1 MEILR
6 LIDTTAIQFTT
17 PVPTASAVY
26 TLAYEDL
33 DNGNSYSASATSLAN
48 KTVTFTL
55 DDYYLKYTGSIDATV
70 YDSMSH
76 GILNLGIDVVRPY
89 CDLTKVQKELSI
101 TNARAV
107 THEKV
112 ARKLIDAELGLDMT
126 FQRKLKEVQGM
137 GLDYLPLH
145 ERIHTIYSIKEN
157 GTVIY
162 DRDDPDADPYTVS
175 IDKTSIVLGTDEN
188 KMESVI
194 VWNGRYS
201 KGTFVDGYDYVIDGD
216 FGYRQIP
223 EDVQEA
229 CEMLIQ
235 DIESGAMKY
244 STRGIEEFDNREF
257 KVKYAK
263 GTGSGTGNTIVDK
276 LLSVYK
282 NGINLGVL

>member
-6 LIDTTAIQFTT
+6 LIDTDAIEFTAT
-17 PVPTASAVY
+17 VPTASAVY
-26 TLAYEDL
+26 TLVYEDL
-33 DNGNSYSASATSLAN
+33 GNGNIYSASATSLTN

-55 DDYYLKYTGSIDATV
+55 DDYYLKYTGNIDATV

-76 GILNLGIDVVRPY
+76 GLITMGIDVVRPY
-89 CDLTKVQKELSI
+89 CDITKVQKELGI
-101 TNARAV
+101 TQSRAV
-107 THEKV
+107 SHEKV

-126 FQRKLKEVQGM
+126 YERKLKEVQGM

-145 ERIHTIYSIKEN
+145 ERIHNIYTIKEN
-157 GTVIY
+157 GVIIY
-162 DRDDPDADPYTVS
+162 DVDDPDTDLYKIS
-175 IDKTSIVLGTDEN
+175 IDKTSIILDTDEN
-188 KMESVI
+188 KLESAI
-194 VWNGRYS
+194 VWRNRYG

-216 FGYRQIP
+216 FGYRVIP

-229 CEMLIQ
+229 CEILMQ

-244 STRGIEEFDNREF
+244 SNRNILEFDNREF
-257 KVKYAK
+257 KVKYAP
-263 GTGSGTGNTIVDK
+263 GGNAGTGNALVDK